1 MINLNPKLIERYF
14 QVANEISKKYQYD
27 NNITHLLYLIIPAFI
42 TKYSPGKET
51 VILNTIKQTE
61 ILISPERSET
71 IQAYYTSIPHYQN
84 NEITTSK
91 YIIIQNYEKISLV
104 QLLDNLVHELNHA
117 INSYNQEIKRK
128 DNILYLRTGLTH
140 VSYTLPNLEPLEK
153 ESSYILEEIL
163 NTNQTE
169 EIINLIKNYHDP
181 SHPELN
187 NTIYVINNETSTS
200 YNSKSYAIE
209 TLVFKPILEN
219 KTFLSTLNNLRLSG
233 DVEDIESWFD
243 YMTNIPNSYQKLN
256 HNLNKIMDLEKELPE
271 TKFWRNRKIN
281 KIKDL
286 LTSTL
291 DIIKEFNQNCNYK

>member
-1 MINLNPKLIERYF
+1 MNPKLIE
-14 QVANEISKKYQYD
+14 KYYPIITELSNQYAY
-27 NNITHLLYLIIPAFI
+27 NSNITHLLYLIVPAFI
-42 TKYSPGKET
+42 SKYSLSKENI
-51 VILNTIKQTE
+51 ILNTLKKTKI
-61 ILISPERSET
+61 IISPNTSKT
-71 IQAYYTSIPHYQN
+71 IEAYYTSIPHYQN

-117 INSYNQEIKRK
+117 INSYNQEIKQK
-128 DNILYLRTGLTH
+128 DNVLYLRTGLTH
-140 VSYTLPNLEPLEK
+140 VAYTLPNLDPLEK

-181 SHPELN
+181 NHSDLN
-187 NTIYVINNETSTS
+187 NTIYAINNETSSS

-243 YMTNIPNSYQKLN
+243 YITNIPNSYQKLN
-256 HNLNKIMDLEKELPE
+256 HNLNKIMALEKELPE
-271 TKFWRNRKIN
+271 TKFWKNKKIK

-286 LTSTL
+286 LTNTL
-291 DIIKEFNQNCNYK
+291 DIIKEFNRNCNYK

>member
-1 MINLNPKLIERYF
+1 MNPKLIERYF

-42 TKYSPGKET
+42 TKYSLGKET
-51 VILNTIKQTE
+51 IILNTIKQTE
-61 ILISPERSET
+61 ILISSKRSET

-128 DNILYLRTGLTH
+128 DDILYLRTGLTH

-169 EIINLIKNYHDP
+169 EIINLIKNYHDH
-181 SHPELN
+181 SYPELN
-187 NTIYVINNETSTS
+187 NTIYAINNETSAS

-256 HNLNKIMDLEKELPE
+256 HNLNKIMDLEKELPK

-286 LTSTL
+286 LASTL
-291 DIIKEFNQNCNYK
+291 DIIKEFNRNCNYK